1 MIISKVDNKKIP
13 YISCVFQT
21 EDGDSMS
28 EDENDPSQR
37 AAMNALHVAAAY
49 GNTWIVQFLLQDV
62 GISVNR
68 YANHHHQQC
77 STLVKKSPRL
87 QDGLLSNFVCPAK
100 KLSARTLS
108 CKKLTNQ

>member
-1 MIISKVDNKKIP
+1 MI
-13 YISCVFQT
+13 
-21 EDGDSMS
+21 

-68 YANHHHQQC
+68 YANHHHHQE
-77 STLVKKSPRL
+77 
-87 QDGLLSNFVCPAK
+87 
-100 KLSARTLS
+100 
-108 CKKLTNQ
+108 